1 MKHLILTGFLFLGLN
16 TFSQGLK
23 VIEID
28 SLPETEQENI
38 DRIVNKDGWVHI
50 RFGGKSSIWN
60 FSNKEYMLNV
70 FGKCTD
76 NTRMPG
82 YLIEFSKYYGDG
94 SFAHID
100 FASSGKNKFARINF
114 YVDNTDFG
122 DPFLKFKRKEY
133 SIFYQALKSGKLLR
147 IDFFDKAHNPKT
159 GDDELSL
166 NRSISFKLGNND
178 FLEIPV
184 DCKVFTQSGAPSES
198 ALPAN

>member
-1 MKHLILTGFLFLGLN
+1 MKHLFLISTLFLGMISN
-16 TFSQGLK
+16 GQGLN

-28 SLPETEQENI
+28 SLSEAELKDI

-70 FGKCTD
+70 FLKCTD
-76 NTRMPG
+76 DTRMPG
-82 YLIEFSKYYGDG
+82 YLIEFSKYYRDG
-94 SFAHID
+94 SYAHID
-100 FASSGKNKFARINF
+100 FSSSGKNKFARINF
-114 YVDNTDFG
+114 YVDNTDYG
-122 DPFLKFKRKEY
+122 NPFLKFKRKEY

-147 IDFFDKAHNPKT
+147 IDFFDKAHNPQK

-166 NRSISFKLGNND
+166 NRSISFKLGNSD

-184 DCKVFTQSGAPSES
+184 DCKVFTQSNTPSEEVH
-198 ALPAN
+198 PAN